1 MASLIHPVVVKYMS
15 TQLSFPAGPGGY
27 SNYAP
32 PDLSLPT
39 ELQLI
44 YANPVYLATKRVL
57 DVLISLLLLPVV
69 LPLMIVIGVAI
80 KLTSR
85 GPIFF
90 RQLRA
95 GQFGEPFWFLKF
107 RSMVTGA
114 EAAVEDVQSLNETGG
129 PTFKSARDPRV
140 TRLGRFLRRSSLD
153 ELPQVLHVISGKMS
167 LVGPR
172 PLPLREIRSVLLAE
186 RVRLKIKPG
195 LTGLWQVSGRS
206 EVPYEKWVEL
216 DALYA
221 LHRSTLLDLQILLLT
236 VPAVLSARGAY

>member
-1 MASLIHPVVVKYMS
+1 L
-15 TQLSFPAGPGGY
+15 
-27 SNYAP
+27 NYTP
-32 PDLSLPT
+32 PDLSLPAN
-39 ELQLI
+39 LQLI
-44 YANPVYLATKRVL
+44 YVNPVYLATKRVL
-57 DVLISLLLLPVV
+57 DLLISIVLLPVALAV
-69 LPLMIVIGVAI
+69 MVVVGAAI

-85 GPIFF
+85 GPILFH
-90 RQLRA
+90 QLRA
-95 GQFGEPFWFLKF
+95 GQDGEPFRFLKF
-107 RSMVTGA
+107 RSMVAGA
-114 EAAVEDVQSLNETGG
+114 EAAVDDVQSLNQTGG
-129 PTFKSARDPRV
+129 PTFKSSKDPRV

-153 ELPQVLHVISGKMS
+153 ELPQIFHVLSGKMS

-172 PLPLREIRSVLLAE
+172 PLPLREVRGALLAE